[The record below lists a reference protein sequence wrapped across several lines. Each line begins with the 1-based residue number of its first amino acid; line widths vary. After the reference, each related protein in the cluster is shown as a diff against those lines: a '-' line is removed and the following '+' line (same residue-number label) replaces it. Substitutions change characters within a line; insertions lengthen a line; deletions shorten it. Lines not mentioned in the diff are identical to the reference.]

1 MDREQGDVLP
11 GALTPASKRKPRVS
25 LACEQ
30 CRTRKVRCDGQ
41 NPCSGCRH
49 SGTSCVYRSPRR
61 EKKQAVRSVNQQLPA
76 LIPFSDN
83 VGSSLDVAAP
93 TPEATRIDAAP
104 ARLLNDP
111 VHYKRQREL
120 RAGIGVSNKDT
131 GSFQFY
137 GK

>member
-1 MDREQGDVLP
+1 MRG
-11 GALTPASKRKPRVS
+11 
-25 LACEQ
+25 
-30 CRTRKVRCDGQ
+30 
-41 NPCSGCRH
+41 
-49 SGTSCVYRSPRR
+49 
-61 EKKQAVRSVNQQLPA
+61 VNQQLPT
-76 LIPFSDN
+76 LIPSSDN
-83 VGSSLDVAAP
+83 VGSSLDITAP
-93 TPEATRIDAAP
+93 VSEATRIDAAP